1 MVIIQKEL
9 ILYKSELIMNINRI
23 EMKPPKKKLTKSE
36 MRVKK
41 HAKEIREVLKKAKIK
56 VSAKQIANL

>member
-1 MVIIQKEL
+1 VNQPARLQNFKFL
-9 ILYKSELIMNINRI
+9 ILNI
-23 EMKPPKKKLTKSE
+23 MKPLKKKLTKDE

-41 HAKEIREVLKKAKIK
+41 HAKEIRELLKNSKIK

>member
-1 MVIIQKEL
+1 
-9 ILYKSELIMNINRI
+9 
-23 EMKPPKKKLTKSE
+23 

-41 HAKEIREVLKKAKIK
+41 HAKEIRELLKNSKIK

>member
-1 MVIIQKEL
+1 M
-9 ILYKSELIMNINRI
+9 KS
-23 EMKPPKKKLTKSE
+23 KKKKLTKSD

-41 HAKEIREVLKKAKIK
+41 HGKEIRKELKNSKIK

>member
-1 MVIIQKEL
+1 
-9 ILYKSELIMNINRI
+9 
-23 EMKPPKKKLTKSE
+23 MKPLKKKLTKDE

-41 HAKEIREVLKKAKIK
+41 HAKEIRELLKNSKIK

>member
-1 MVIIQKEL
+1 
-9 ILYKSELIMNINRI
+9 
-23 EMKPPKKKLTKSE
+23 MKPIKSKLTKSE

-56 VSAKQIANL
+56 VSASQIANL

>member
-1 MVIIQKEL
+1 
-9 ILYKSELIMNINRI
+9 
-23 EMKPPKKKLTKSE
+23 MKPLKKKLTKNE

-41 HAKEIREVLKKAKIK
+41 HAKEIREILKKAKIK